1 MGTPYGKIYDNVLAK
16 FRSWEIPLMSE
27 EEVKECLHDY
37 LVPAIT
43 KFHVCRKNL
52 KNRSDVTESFNEDLS
67 ETEIEI
73 LSNYMLIEYLD
84 STYIRTPTLLKSS
97 LSSTDFNS
105 FSSANMLDKLMAMH
119 KAYLAENDTLLS
131 RYAWL
136 TYKESGVRL
145 SIGYDKKDY
154 KQDSSYENNNSY
166 RGDGSSNVDV
176 PNVEVGS
183 TIPGKPFSE
192 PEVIDSHDGDD
203 VVLDFVLPTLPE
215 FEVAQVNTVDS
226 HEKASVVF
234 AKNEE
239 EGAVEVAFNIPRGA
253 DGDDAEHTPI
263 DNSKIDVM
271 F

>member
-1 MGTPYGKIYDNVLAK
+1 MGTPYEKIYDNVLAK

-27 EEVKECLHDY
+27 EQVKEHLHDF
-37 LVPAIT
+37 LIPAIT

-52 KNRSDVTESFNEDLS
+52 KNRSDVTESFDDELS

-73 LSNYMLIEYLD
+73 LSNYMLIDYLD

-119 KAYLAENDTLLS
+119 KTYLADNDTLLS

-145 SIGYDKKDY
+145 SIGYEKKGA
-154 KQDSSYENNNSY
+154 QSGSSYENNNSY
-166 RGDGSSNVDV
+166 RGDGSSNVNV
-176 PNVEVGS
+176 PDIEVGS
-183 TIPGKPFSE
+183 TIPGHPFSE
-192 PEVIDSHDGDD
+192 PEVRDSCSGDD
-203 VVLDFVLPTLPE
+203 VVLDFVLPTIPE
-215 FEVAQVNTVDS
+215 FEVAQVNTINPD
-226 HEKASVVF
+226 EEASVTFV
-234 AKNEE
+234 KNED
-239 EGAVEVAFNIPRGA
+239 EGTIEATFNIPRGA
-253 DGDDAEHTPI
+253 DGEDAEHTPI
-263 DNSKIDVM
+263 DNGKIDDM